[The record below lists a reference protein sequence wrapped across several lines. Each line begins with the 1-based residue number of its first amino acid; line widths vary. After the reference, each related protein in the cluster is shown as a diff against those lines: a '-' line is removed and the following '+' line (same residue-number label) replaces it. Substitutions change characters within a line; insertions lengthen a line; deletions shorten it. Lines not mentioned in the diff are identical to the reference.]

1 MRFIISLAFKNL
13 MRYKRRTII
22 TAVAIAVGLMMY
34 IFVDSLLLGAE
45 YESMRNL
52 RWYET
57 SSARIMHTDYRED
70 RMLMPLDVSIE
81 DPYSI
86 ISQLEQAGYKAAPR
100 IMFAADLILHSEDF
114 GEDGNMAA
122 LVTAVDPNLDNS
134 VFRFAD
140 TLVEGRFC
148 EPGTNEVVI
157 GSWFAEDIGA
167 ELGYWITLVTRGNG
181 GFYEA
186 MDMQIVGIV
195 DCPNPNVNRTLL
207 MVPIDTISDY
217 LAMEGNA
224 TEINIALP
232 ESEDSGKAVERIQD
246 MIDPTGKSLVA
257 VSWEELAHDYIALAE
272 AKRGGTG
279 MILFLV
285 FIIAAVTDLYDGRLA
300 RSRKEI
306 TAVGKFM
313 DPLAD
318 KFLVIGALAQ
328 FALMGLV
335 NAWLIAIIVVRDV
348 WVTLLRVVAL
358 ARGTELQTSGNAK
371 LKTTIQLT
379 AIITIIVFT
388 GARLIALR
396 FGYDGPLVDLG
407 AYRVFF
413 NLLVS
418 VAVVFTLYSW
428 FQYMFRSHPAKKE

>member
-122 LVTAVDPNLDNS
+122 QVTAVDPNLDNS

-285 FIIAAVTDLYDGRLA
+285 FIIAAVGISNTMLMAIFERIRELGMMRALGMNDRDIQWAFMVEAGGIGLLGSTAGVLLGVLMNLYLTVKGINFGRFM
-300 RSRKEI
+300 RDMDMGYRIQSSI
-306 TAVGKFM
+306 TGVWSLGTIVTAFFFGTILSMAVAYIPTRRALKM
-313 DPLAD
+313 DIPSC
-318 KFLVIGALAQ
+318 
-328 FALMGLV
+328 
-335 NAWLIAIIVVRDV
+335 
-348 WVTLLRVVAL
+348 LRH
-358 ARGTELQTSGNAK
+358 R
-371 LKTTIQLT
+371 
-379 AIITIIVFT
+379 
-388 GARLIALR
+388 
-396 FGYDGPLVDLG
+396 
-407 AYRVFF
+407 
-413 NLLVS
+413 
-418 VAVVFTLYSW
+418 
-428 FQYMFRSHPAKKE
+428 

>member
-122 LVTAVDPNLDNS
+122 QVTAVDPNLDNS

-224 TEINIALP
+224 TEINIVLP
-232 ESEDSGKAVERIQD
+232 ESMDSGKAVERIQD
-246 MIDPTGKSLVA
+246 MIDPSGKSLVA

-285 FIIAAVTDLYDGRLA
+285 FIIAAVGISNTMLMAIFERIRELGMMRALGMNDRDIQWAFMVEAGGIGLLGSTAGVLLGVLMNLYLTVKGINFGRFM
-300 RSRKEI
+300 RDMDMGYRIQSSI
-306 TAVGKFM
+306 TGVWSLGTIVTAFFFGTILSMAVAYIPTRRALKM
-313 DPLAD
+313 DIPSC
-318 KFLVIGALAQ
+318 
-328 FALMGLV
+328 
-335 NAWLIAIIVVRDV
+335 
-348 WVTLLRVVAL
+348 LRH
-358 ARGTELQTSGNAK
+358 R
-371 LKTTIQLT
+371 
-379 AIITIIVFT
+379 
-388 GARLIALR
+388 
-396 FGYDGPLVDLG
+396 
-407 AYRVFF
+407 
-413 NLLVS
+413 
-418 VAVVFTLYSW
+418 
-428 FQYMFRSHPAKKE
+428 